1 MKVVKHWKIIVLLP
15 YLVPIMMFLSLSD
28 AGSLIGGLLTLV
40 VAGYIFVGYT
50 TLLVLAL
57 VVRWAILRRRKK

>member
-1 MKVVKHWKIIVLLP
+1 
-15 YLVPIMMFLSLSD
+15 MMFLSLSD